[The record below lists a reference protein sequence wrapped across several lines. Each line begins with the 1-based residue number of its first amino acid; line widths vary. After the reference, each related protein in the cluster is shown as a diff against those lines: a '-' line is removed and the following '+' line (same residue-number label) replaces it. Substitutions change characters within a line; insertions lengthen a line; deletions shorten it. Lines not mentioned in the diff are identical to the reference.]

1 MRTRAN
7 RYGSGQRA
15 RRGSQEGAV
24 TRRELLSELV
34 TLGSQLDRM
43 ALRQGP
49 YSESRTQLF
58 MKLADREGELLHM
71 LYEVTPVA

>member
-1 MRTRAN
+1 
-7 RYGSGQRA
+7 
-15 RRGSQEGAV
+15 V

-43 ALRQGP
+43 GLHQGP
-49 YSESRTQLF
+49 YPESRTQLF

-71 LYEVTPVA
+71 LYEVSPVA